1 MTETISR
8 RRAPRA
14 STWFDKWDGRCAC
27 KLCLATRKDKD
38 KLRKERVKAQMELLR
53 KEEGDGQEED
63 QL

>member
-1 MTETISR
+1 MTGITSG

-14 STWFDKWDGRCAC
+14 STWFDRWDGRCMC
-27 KLCLATRKDKD
+27 KLCLATRKDKS

-53 KEEGDGQEED
+53 KEEEDGKEED